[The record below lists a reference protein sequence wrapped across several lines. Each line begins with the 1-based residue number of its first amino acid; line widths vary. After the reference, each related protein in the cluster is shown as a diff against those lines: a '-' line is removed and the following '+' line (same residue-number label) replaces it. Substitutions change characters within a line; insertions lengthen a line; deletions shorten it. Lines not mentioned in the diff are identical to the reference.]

1 MATVTGLFDTYSDAK
16 TAVGELARAGIDHDD
31 ISIVASNADGS
42 YDRSTGD
49 VDAGEA
55 AGAGAGIGALV
66 GGTGGL
72 LTGLGVM
79 AIPGVG
85 PVVAAGWLAATAA
98 GAAAGALAGG
108 AAGGIIGALTDS
120 GVSSEDA
127 HVYAEGVRRG
137 GTLVTARVS
146 DGDQENLAR
155 SILQN
160 SNWVDIN
167 QRRAS
172 YAEGGWDSFDE
183 TADPFSPEQV
193 EEERRRYAARVPPA
207 V

>member
-49 VDAGEA
+49 VDTGEA

-120 GVSSEDA
+120 GVSSDDA

-146 DGDQENLAR
+146 DGDQESLAR

-193 EEERRRYAARVPPA
+193 EEERRRYAGRVPPA